1 MERIDFKDIVDNIFQ
16 AVLITDKNDLIIYA
30 NEYFCRLFTT
40 NCEKLEG
47 KKLSDF
53 ISDDKIEIKEEIYAT
68 KRMDYSDYSVI
79 ICYPEQTQ
87 MEKIYSD
94 FISTISHELRT
105 PLTSIRGFADTMLFS
120 YEKLDESQIKKFLSI
135 IKEQSNRL
143 IKLIENLLSISR
155 LQAENEMLVYKSV
168 NVKNQIEQ
176 AVFIVKTRYQT
187 HNFIFESEKDIM
199 PVLADENK
207 FQQIMINLLD
217 NAAKYSEDGS
227 TIEIKAKNYENNI
240 KITVKDHGTGISCE
254 NLGKIFDKFARI
266 ENHLT
271 SKTQGSGLGLYIVKN
286 LVEKMNGT
294 ITVQSST
301 DQKDH
306 GTIFTIL
313 LPAASYSN
321 QCSKKIQG
329 GR

>member
-1 MERIDFKDIVDNIFQ
+1 MELTVVQKRLAKALAIMSRVALNSKTGLPILNNVLLRAEDNQ
-16 AVLITDKNDLIIYA
+16 LTLTA
-30 NEYFCRLFTT
+30 T
-40 NCEKLEG
+40 NLE
-47 KKLSDF
+47 LATVSYLNA
-53 ISDDKIEIKEEIYAT
+53 KIEKEG
-68 KRMDYSDYSVI
+68 
-79 ICYPEQTQ
+79 
-87 MEKIYSD
+87 
-94 FISTISHELRT
+94 TIT
-105 PLTSIRGFADTMLFS
+105 VPA
-120 YEKLDESQIKKFLSI
+120 
-135 IKEQSNRL
+135 RL
-143 IKLIENLLSISR
+143 MAEFVANLP
-155 LQAENEMLVYKSV
+155 
-168 NVKNQIEQ
+168 
-176 AVFIVKTRYQT
+176 
-187 HNFIFESEKDIM
+187 KDDD
-199 PVLADENK
+199 V
-207 FQQIMINLLD
+207 
-217 NAAKYSEDGS
+217 
-227 TIEIKAKNYENNI
+227 